1 MLAGTNEHHLSD
13 SPARTFSD
21 SSDSRSPTMTELSQT
36 EVDVDIFK
44 KTQVL
49 DPNSSQALGSR
60 LQELYSDNIT
70 AKVLR
75 AAVNC
80 LQNNSPITEFPEW
93 VPQSGP
99 NAGKYECREADFWT
113 CGFFPG
119 LIYTVLERL
128 IKYPQSAPIGTSNSI
143 IIKKLH
149 ELGEIWSNPIH
160 PMGAR
165 TDTHDMSFIIQPSM
179 RPRWELFHD
188 EKALSTIITAA
199 ESLYTRYS
207 PEIGAIRSWDQ
218 LTQKG
223 VNITSMEH
231 DFLVIIDSMCN
242 LDLLYYA
249 AAHTGRKRLADAATR
264 HAHKLLRTHL
274 RHETGTYSHRKGY
287 NGPLFSTFHVTNFDP
302 ATGCLK
308 EARTGQGY
316 AKDSTWARGQAWGI
330 LGYSQTFQWTGEE
343 EFLTAAC
350 GLAEYF
356 LLRLEMAP
364 DCVEQTISAGSNGND
379 TSERRTCGRLVPLWD
394 FDAPVD
400 EANPLRDSS
409 AGVIAANGLL
419 VLAQSLI
426 SRGEHSKGRRYL
438 EAALSLVEDAL
449 ALSLADE
456 KASILVLG
464 DEILVEDLQPY
475 ARFEAILKNATA
487 NHNASDHRRYWDH
500 GLVYGDYYL
509 VEFGNR
515 LLRMGLA

>member
-1 MLAGTNEHHLSD
+1 
-13 SPARTFSD
+13 
-21 SSDSRSPTMTELSQT
+21 MTELSHPDA
-36 EVDVDIFK
+36 EGDVFK
-44 KTQVL
+44 KTHIVE
-49 DPNSSQALGSR
+49 SSSTQPLRGK
-60 LQELYSDNIT
+60 LQDLYSENIT

-75 AAVNC
+75 SAVNC
-80 LQNNSPITEFPEW
+80 LENNSPITEYPEW
-93 VPQSGP
+93 VPQTGP
-99 NAGKYECREADFWT
+99 NAGKYQCREADFWT

-119 LIYTVLERL
+119 LIYGVLERL
-128 IKYPQSAPIGTSNSI
+128 IKYPQQGTSGPRNDI
-143 IIKKLH
+143 MIHKLR

-160 PMGAR
+160 PMSTR

-188 EKALSTIITAA
+188 ENALSTIITAA

-207 PEIGAIRSWDQ
+207 PEVGAIRSWDQ

-223 VNITSMEH
+223 VNITSMDH

-249 AAHTGRKRLADAATR
+249 AAHTGRTDLSVAATK

-274 RHETGTYSHRKGY
+274 RHETGEYSQRKGY
-287 NGPLFSTFHVTNFDP
+287 TGPLFSTFHVTNFDP
-302 ATGCLK
+302 VTGCLK

-343 EFLTAAC
+343 EFLVAAC

-364 DCVEQTISAGSNGND
+364 TCVEKTIQSGLENGA
-379 TSERRTCGRLVPLWD
+379 SRTCGRLVPLWD

-409 AGVIAANGLL
+409 AGIIAANGML

-426 SRGEHSKGRRYL
+426 SRGEYLQGRRYL

-449 ALSLADE
+449 AFSLAEE
-456 KASILVLG
+456 KACIVVRG
-464 DEILVEDLQPY
+464 EEILVEDVQPN

-515 LLRMGLA
+515 LLRMGLV